1 MTLKGALVVAGL
13 VIGVGWLWGRRTTAA
28 PVLTIEEQLASI
40 WSVFVDA
47 WVLRAGNWL
56 VYTKD
61 GAFREFTSI
70 NMGET
75 VWLQVTAPSTLV
87 YRSIRQDLLPDGNIN
102 AVVWNP

>member
-47 WVLRAGNWL
+47 WVYRGGAWL
-56 VYTKD
+56 VYAKD
-61 GAFREFTSI
+61 GSFREFTSI

-75 VWLQVTAPSTLV
+75 VWLQVTSPVTLT
-87 YRSIRQDLLPDGNIN
+87 YRKMSVPLVPDGNIN
-102 AVVWNP
+102 DVLWNP